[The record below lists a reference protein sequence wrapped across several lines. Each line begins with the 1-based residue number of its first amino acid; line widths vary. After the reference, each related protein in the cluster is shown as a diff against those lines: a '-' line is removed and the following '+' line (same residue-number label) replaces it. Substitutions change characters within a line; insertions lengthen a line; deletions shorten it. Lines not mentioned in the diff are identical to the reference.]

1 MKRLFEEVSY
11 KGLKLKNRFVRSA
24 AWMKMADEK
33 GNLTPELV
41 KVYED
46 LAKGGV
52 GMIISGYTYIDKN
65 DQPNP
70 NMSAIYD
77 DSFIPQWSEVTE
89 MAHRYD
95 TKMVLQIVYG
105 GSQTNLDD
113 SKNRVVLAP
122 SAVLNRRTGIM
133 PKEMSHDDIKHVI
146 KKFGDAAVRA
156 KLSGFDG
163 IQIHAAH
170 GYLLSMFLTPYYNR
184 RTDEYGG
191 SIHNRARIIYEV
203 YNEIRSRVGDD
214 YPVLIKLNFDDFM
227 EPGEGVIFEE
237 SIEVF
242 KRLDEL
248 GIDLVEASATNESAN
263 NGQSPARKRI
273 TKIENQSYYLPQAKV
288 IASEIKAP
296 VILVGGNR
304 NAHLMQEILD
314 TTPIELFSLARPLLS
329 EPDLINKWRGNLDH
343 KPQCVAC
350 NKCWSFTPNSCV
362 FLQ

>member
-1 MKRLFEEVSY
+1 
-11 KGLKLKNRFVRSA
+11 
-24 AWMKMADEK
+24 
-33 GNLTPELV
+33 
-41 KVYED
+41 
-46 LAKGGV
+46 
-52 GMIISGYTYIDKN
+52 
-65 DQPNP
+65 
-70 NMSAIYD
+70 
-77 DSFIPQWSEVTE
+77 
-89 MAHRYD
+89 
-95 TKMVLQIVYG
+95 
-105 GSQTNLDD
+105 
-113 SKNRVVLAP
+113 
-122 SAVLNRRTGIM
+122 
-133 PKEMSHDDIKHVI
+133 
-146 KKFGDAAVRA
+146 
-156 KLSGFDG
+156 
-163 IQIHAAH
+163 
-170 GYLLSMFLTPYYNR
+170 
-184 RTDEYGG
+184 
-191 SIHNRARIIYEV
+191 
-203 YNEIRSRVGDD
+203 
-214 YPVLIKLNFDDFM
+214 M

-314 TTPIELFSLARPLLS
+314 TTPIELFPLARPLLS

-350 NKCWSFTPNSCV
+350 NKCWSFTPKSCV